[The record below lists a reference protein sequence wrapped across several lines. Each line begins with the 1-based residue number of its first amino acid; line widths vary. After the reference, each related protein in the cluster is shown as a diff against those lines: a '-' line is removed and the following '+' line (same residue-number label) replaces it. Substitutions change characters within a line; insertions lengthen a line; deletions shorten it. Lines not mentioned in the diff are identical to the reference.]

1 MSDTPRDRD
10 DMFTE
15 RVANVLRTPEAFGDD
30 FEKTLVDAIRAD
42 RPIRSRL
49 VERGRTL
56 SPVWWRTPRTVRLSP
71 LAGLALAAS
80 LGAITT
86 LATLRIAPPR
96 SAAPAETVAQ
106 AKRDTVTIVRFVFV
120 GPAKSVALVG
130 DFNRWGGVA
139 TPLAA
144 AGGTGAWTVSVP
156 VPQGRHEYA
165 FIVDGKRWVPD
176 PFAPSTSDEFNTTSS
191 VILVGT

>member
-10 DMFTE
+10 DTFTE
-15 RVANVLRTPEAFGDD
+15 RVANVLRTPEEFGDE
-30 FEKTLVDAIRAD
+30 FEKTLVAAIRAE
-42 RPIRSRL
+42 RPIRSRV
-49 VERGRTL
+49 VERGRTM
-56 SPVWWRTPRTVRLSP
+56 SPAWWRTPRTVRLSS
-71 LAGLALAAS
+71 LAGLAMAAS
-80 LGAITT
+80 LAAIAT
-86 LATLRIAPPR
+86 LATLRITPSR
-96 SAAPAETVAQ
+96 STALTATVAQ
-106 AKRDTVTIVRFVFV
+106 AKHDTVTIVRFVFV

-139 TPLAA
+139 TPLTA
-144 AGGTGAWTVSVP
+144 AGGTDAWTVSVP

-191 VILVGT
+191 VIMVGT